1 MFSAPLHVLVVDD
14 DRALHDDYERC
25 LGPRARETVAL
36 SSARDELFGGVT
48 APVDESLITFQI
60 DHAYTG
66 VAGLDLVET
75 GAANGKHYCVAFVDM
90 RMPPGWNGV
99 DTIAAL
105 WQADP
110 RVQIVLCT
118 AFSDFTW
125 DKVLSAV
132 GRSEGLHL
140 LRKPF
145 AAEQVRRFAEVLAKK
160 WLLSS
165 SRERATAMTR

>member
-1 MFSAPLHVLVVDD
+1 MFAAPLHVLVVDD

-25 LGPRARETVAL
+25 LGPRARETPAL
-36 SSARDELFGGVT
+36 ASARDELFGGVT
-48 APVDESLITFQI
+48 QPVDESLITFSI

-66 VAGLDLVET
+66 VAGLNLVET
-75 GAANGKHYCVAFVDM
+75 GVANDKHYCVAFVDM

-105 WQADP
+105 WRADP
-110 RVQIVLCT
+110 RVQIVVCT
-118 AFSDFTW
+118 AYSDFTW
-125 DKVLSAV
+125 DKVLAAV

-165 SRERATAMTR
+165 SRERAAASSR